1 MSISN
6 RTSLLASTTTQT
18 TITGLTPLPKGLS
31 PASHHQATCSLRPH
45 TTRLPALSGL
55 TPPGYL
61 LSPASHH
68 QANCSLRPH
77 TTRLTALSGLTPPG
91 YRLSP
96 ASHHQATCSL
106 RPHTTRLPALSGLT
120 LPGKLLSPD
129 SLLFGCFQ
137 LLIFTDL
144 YKQQNQFGRPRIKIK
159 NQLNP
164 EVMSSRNEE
173 ICNLK
178 RLAQLNFLN

>member
-1 MSISN
+1 MCTANFDQNIDVTVANIILTISRRDVQFMFHMHVVDIIN
-6 RTSLLASTTTQT
+6 MKPEVVITSTLSTDWPCPFRT
-18 TITGLTPLPKGLS
+18 G
-31 PASHHQATCSLRPH
+31 HHFWRVRLRK
-45 TTRLPALSGL
+45 
-55 TPPGYL
+55 L
-61 LSPASHH
+61 LSPDSHH
-68 QANCSLRPH
+68 YLKAC
-77 TTRLTALSGLTPPG
+77 
-91 YRLSP
+91 
-96 ASHHQATCSL
+96 L